1 MQVQNRTQKVMGL
14 TLPEDADE
22 GDVKKI
28 KISIASIIGLVFL
41 FVVWQIFVFSGDP
54 SNFIGLAIN
63 LLTIFGIAG
72 CAYMG
77 LYTKNPTMLKF
88 LSCCTFYMVFN
99 VILGILYV
107 VMIFNGA
114 KNRCDDCIKRNNTK
128 CISDPRNDN
137 SAELDTSEN
146 CQNYLLENQP
156 RAIIYIAFCVLHM
169 FLFAVVGVT
178 GCQLSGMRYFVQQRN
193 FAQGGGGQVYSTG
206 AVVVQS
212 QPMVVTGQ
220 PMMMVQSQPQIIS
233 SGQPQIVTSG
243 QPQIVSSGQPQ
254 IVTSGQPVIMTSG
267 QPRKFSKYF
276 LNFLLY

>member
-1 MQVQNRTQKVMGL
+1 
-14 TLPEDADE
+14 
-22 GDVKKI
+22 
-28 KISIASIIGLVFL
+28 
-41 FVVWQIFVFSGDP
+41 
-54 SNFIGLAIN
+54 
-63 LLTIFGIAG
+63 
-72 CAYMG
+72 
-77 LYTKNPTMLKF
+77 MLKF

>member
-137 SAELDTSEN
+137 SAELDTSN
-146 CQNYLLENQP
+146 CQSYLLENSP

-178 GCQLSGMRYFVQQRN
+178 GCQLSGMRYFVQQKN

-220 PMMMVQSQPQIIS
+220 PMIVQSQPQIWSSDQPQIVT

-243 QPQIVSSGQPQ
+243 QPQIVTSGQPVFMTSGQPQ
-254 IVTSGQPVIMTSG
+254 IGQPVVNR
-267 QPRKFSKYF
+267 QQ
-276 LNFLLY
+276 L

>member
-28 KISIASIIGLVFL
+28 KITIASIIGLIFF
-41 FVVWQIFVFSGDP
+41 FVVWQIFNFSNDP
-54 SNFIGLAIN
+54 NFIVLVIN

-220 PMMMVQSQPQIIS
+220 PMMVQSQPQIIS

-243 QPQIVSSGQPQ
+243 KPQIVSSGQPQ

>member
-28 KISIASIIGLVFL
+28 KITIASVIGLIFF
-41 FVVWQIFVFSGDP
+41 FVVWHISFFIGDL
-54 SNFIGLAIN
+54 NYIGLAIN

-77 LYTKNPTMLKF
+77 IYTKNPTMLKF

-99 VILGILYV
+99 VILGILFAL
-107 VMIFNGA
+107 MIVSGQ
-114 KNRCDDCIKRNNTK
+114 KKRCDDCIKKNITK
-128 CISDPRNDN
+128 CNSDARNDN

-220 PMMMVQSQPQIIS
+220 PMMVQSQPQIIS

>member
-28 KISIASIIGLVFL
+28 KITIASVIGLIFF
-41 FVVWQIFVFSGDP
+41 FVVWHISFFIGDL
-54 SNFIGLAIN
+54 NYIGLAIN

-77 LYTKNPTMLKF
+77 IYTKNPTMLKF

-99 VILGILYV
+99 VILGILLV
-107 VMIFNGA
+107 VMLVNGT
-114 KNRCDDCIKRNNTK
+114 KNRCDDCIKRNITK

-137 SAELDTSEN
+137 SAELDTSN
-146 CQNYLLENQP
+146 CQSYLLENSP
-156 RAIIYIAFCVLHM
+156 RAIIYIVFCVLHM

-178 GCQLSGMRYFVQQRN
+178 GCQLSGMRYFVQQKN

-220 PMMMVQSQPQIIS
+220 PMIVQSQPQIWS
-233 SGQPQIVTSG
+233 PDQPQIVTSG
-243 QPQIVSSGQPQ
+243 QPQIVTSGQPVFMTSGQPQ
-254 IVTSGQPVIMTSG
+254 IGQPVVNR
-267 QPRKFSKYF
+267 QQ
-276 LNFLLY
+276 L

>member
-28 KISIASIIGLVFL
+28 KITIASIIGLIFL
-41 FVVWQIFVFSGDP
+41 FVVWQIVVFSGDP

-77 LYTKNPTMLKF
+77 IYTKNPTMLKF

-99 VILGILYV
+99 VILGILW
-107 VMIFNGA
+107 INILFNGA
-114 KNRCDDCIKRNNTK
+114 KNRCDDCIKKNITK
-128 CISDPRNDN
+128 CNSDPRNDN

-156 RAIIYIAFCVLHM
+156 RAIVYIAFCVLHM

-220 PMMMVQSQPQIIS
+220 PMMVQSQPQIIS